1 MKKAI
6 KMKYC
11 VELLFYILIKEHV
24 AAIKCFCFPVDP
36 FIHYICLYLYF
47 ITMQGSQNCS
57 AIVYEGSQCT
67 NYFGTCSKPLINLET
82 NTTKED
88 NIRLLFFVLDTQQLS
103 DTCEQEKSILNEF
116 ICQYAYQP
124 CDDFNDIIIP
134 SRNVCEHLRDSA
146 CKPEWDLIA
155 NGEFG
160 TTLPNCNELPEAPLQ
175 PNCTDDDGKINTLYV
190 ECVCYIQPA

>member
-1 MKKAI
+1 
-6 KMKYC
+6 
-11 VELLFYILIKEHV
+11 
-24 AAIKCFCFPVDP
+24 
-36 FIHYICLYLYF
+36 
-47 ITMQGSQNCS
+47 MQGSQNCS